1 MMGALFLILVGVAE
15 VQEQKE
21 FRKCSAN
28 II

>member
-1 MMGALFLILVGVAE
+1 MIGALFLILVGVAE
-15 VQEQKE
+15 MQEEKE